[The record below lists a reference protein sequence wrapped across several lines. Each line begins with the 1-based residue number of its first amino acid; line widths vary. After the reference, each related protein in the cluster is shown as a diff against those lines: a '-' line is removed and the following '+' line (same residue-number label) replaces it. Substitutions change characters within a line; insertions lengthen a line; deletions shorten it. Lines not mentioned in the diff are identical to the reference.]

1 MPPRL
6 LELFSG
12 TGSVGDCFRMHGWE
26 VVSLDSDP
34 SFSPTICADILTF
47 DYTKLGGTFLFVW
60 ASPPCTQYSIARSKA
75 KTPRDLE
82 GADACVRRC
91 LDIISYFKPLAFCI
105 ENPQSGLLKT
115 REVVNGLPYV
125 DFDYCS
131 YGFPYR
137 KRTRIWTNLE
147 VSPPPLCNQNCGACE
162 GGRHREWAQ
171 KASKRRGE
179 AGFKTRELGRI
190 PRLLVE
196 DIFASVTMALGSNR

>member
-12 TGSVGDCFRMHGWE
+12 TGSVGKVFASHGWE

-34 SFSPTICADILTF
+34 LFSPTICADILSF
-47 DYTKLGGTFLFVW
+47 DYRQLGGTFQFIW

-82 GADACVRRC
+82 GADACVQRS
-91 LDIISYFKPLAFCI
+91 LDVAAFFQPRAFCI
-105 ENPQSGLLKT
+105 EHPQSGLLKT
-115 REVVNGLPYV
+115 REVVRGLPYFDV
-125 DFDYCS
+125 DYCS
-131 YGFPYR
+131 FGASFR
-137 KRTRIWTNLE
+137 KRTRMWSSLPCT
-147 VSPPPLCNQNCGACE
+147 PPPLCKQDCAARE
-162 GGRHREWAQ
+162 GGRHRECAQ

-179 AGFKTRELGRI
+179 AGFRTTELGRI

-196 DIFASVTMALGSNR
+196 DIYDSVMALGSNR

>member
-1 MPPRL
+1 MPRL

-12 TGSVGDCFRMHGWE
+12 TGSIGECFKAHGWE

-34 SFSPTICADILTF
+34 LCGATVCTDILTF
-47 DYTKLGGTFLFVW
+47 DYRVLGGEFDFVW
-60 ASPPCTQYSIARSKA
+60 ASPCCTQYSIARSKA
-75 KTPRDLE
+75 KSPRDLE
-82 GADACVRRC
+82 GADALVRRA
-91 LDIISYFKPLAFCI
+91 LEIIDHFKPRAWAI

-115 REVVNGLPYV
+115 REVVRGLPFL

-131 YGFPYR
+131 FGFPYR

-147 VSPPPLCNQNCGACE
+147 VSPPPLCKQDCAACE
-162 GGRHREWAQ
+162 GGKHREWAQ

-196 DIFASVTMALGSNR
+196 DIYDSVMALGSNR